1 LKNHQGLTGYERFL
15 LDRIIANLDA
25 DNWCRLRNQE
35 LATKTG
41 TTRKK
46 VVKEIGILVKHD
58 ILIRERDKNGGGH
71 VIERRLRIAGKP

>member
-58 ILIRERDKNGGGH
+58 ILIRERDKNGGGR